1 MRVLV
6 TNDDGVHSP
15 GLNCLARALREEGH
29 DVLIAAPLGE
39 QSGAAAAIGDL
50 LGDGGIRY
58 ERVALPGFAEAFGV
72 DGPPARAVWA
82 ACLGGWGEPPE
93 LIVSG
98 INLGNNCGRS
108 VIRGRP
114 DRRGHRALGPGGQ
127 HRREPDPALAAR
139 CPSGRARHALAGG
152 RACGHGAESELSQ
165 ARLGR
170 TGGGARGPAG
180 VEGDGALRPDRRRA
194 RISGTRPAPRRPERR
209 TRERL
214 GADPGRLRHRHPAAL
229 DGHAG
234 RLRSRGLPERG
245 ALSARRVAGPAW

>member
-58 ERVALPGFAEAFGV
+58 ERMALPGFAEAFGV

-108 VIRGRP
+108 VIHSGTVGAALTGAAFGRSGLAVSTAASRTP
-114 DRRGHRALGPGGQ
+114 RWRPAARLA
-127 HRREPDPALAAR
+127 ALATR
-139 CPSGRARHALAGG
+139 WLA
-152 RACGHGAESELSQ
+152 AA
-165 ARLGR
+165 
-170 TGGGARGPAG
+170 PAG
-180 VEGDGALRPDRRRA
+180 TVLNLNCPKRGWDELEGVREAPLASKGTVHSDLIDDGRGFLELEQRRA
-194 RISGTRPAPRRPERR
+194 DLSAEPESDSALILDGYATVTLLRWMGTQDGSEAAGF
-209 TRERL
+209 L
-214 GADPGRLRHRHPAAL
+214 NAAL
-229 DGHAG
+229 
-234 RLRSRGLPERG
+234 
-245 ALSARRVAGPAW
+245 